1 MQSLTGCGSEALE
14 QQQHKL
20 SRPRDQTL
28 SAALPLQ
35 LRRNIAELLQEVKIS
50 PAFQRRNFFLDYF
63 FIDNNLSLLTP
74 VNVMIV
80 IELECE
86 LS

>member
-1 MQSLTGCGSEALE
+1 MQSLTGCGSEAPE

-20 SRPRDQTL
+20 SLPRDQTL